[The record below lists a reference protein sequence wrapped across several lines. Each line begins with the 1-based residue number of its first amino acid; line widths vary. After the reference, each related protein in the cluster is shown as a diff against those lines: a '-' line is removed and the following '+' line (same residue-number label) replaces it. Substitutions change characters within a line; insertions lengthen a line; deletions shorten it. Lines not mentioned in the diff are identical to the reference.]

1 MKKIALALLALVSL
15 YACNKDH
22 DDTNLHITGNI
33 KGLKQGKLYIKRIVD
48 TSLVTMDSIII
59 KGNSRFESY
68 LKIDSPEMLYLF
80 LDRGQTTSVDDK
92 IPFFAEPGEM
102 KIESNID
109 QFYAK
114 AKITGSENQ
123 KIYEEFQKIK
133 SRYTTQNMELV
144 EKNIEAT
151 QNKNVKQL
159 DSITEK
165 AEQLIKR
172 RYLVTANFAKNNAKH
187 EVGPY
192 LALSEIYDINI
203 MYLDT
208 ISKSMSPEIAKSHYG
223 KMLTKLIE
231 DRKKD
236 EAANVK

>member
-1 MKKIALALLALVSL
+1 MKKFALILLALVSL
-15 YACNKDH
+15 YACKKDNS
-22 DDTNLHITGNI
+22 DANLHITGNI

-133 SRYTTQNMELV
+133 SRFTSQNMELV
-144 EKNIEAT
+144 EKNIDAV

-159 DSITEK
+159 DSITERS
-165 AEQLIKR
+165 EQLLKKK
-172 RYLVTANFAKNNAKH
+172 YLVIANFAKNNAKH
-187 EVGPY
+187 DVGPY
-192 LALSEIYDINI
+192 LALSEIYDINV

-208 ISKSMSPEIAKSHYG
+208 IRKSMSPEVAKSHYG
-223 KMLTKLIE
+223 KMLTKFVE

-236 EAANVK
+236 EAAQIK

>member
-22 DDTNLHITGNI
+22 GDTNLHITGNI

-59 KGNSRFESY
+59 KGNSRFESH
-68 LKIDSPEMLYLF
+68 LKLDSPEMLYLF

-102 KIESNID
+102 KIESTID

-133 SRYTTQNMELV
+133 SRFTTQNMELV

-151 QNKNVKQL
+151 KNSNVKAL
-159 DSITEK
+159 DSLMERS
-165 AEQLIKR
+165 EQLLKK
-172 RYLVTANFAKNNAKH
+172 RYLVTANFALNNAKH
-187 EVGPY
+187 DVGPY
-192 LALSEIYDINI
+192 LALSEIYDANI
-203 MYLDT
+203 KYLDT
-208 ISKSMSPEIAKSHYG
+208 IRKSMSPEVAKSHYG
-223 KMLTKLIE
+223 KMLTKFID
-231 DRKKD
+231 DRKKE
-236 EAANVK
+236 EAEHTK